1 MDLVVESLADG
12 KRGLAGDLAR
22 EGFSEEEVNIFL
34 ECMCTT
40 SVTKSSS
47 RPDHYFYLEVVRLV
61 SDLLIA
67 ATDTTSLTATWV
79 LYILSQ
85 HPHIQVR

>member
-12 KRGLAGDLAR
+12 TGGLAGDLAK

-34 ECMCTT
+34 
-40 SVTKSSS
+40 SQ
-47 RPDHYFYLEVVRLV
+47 RDHYFNLEVVRLV

-85 HPHIQVR
+85 NPHIQVR

>member
-12 KRGLAGDLAR
+12 TGGLAGDLAR

-40 SVTKSSS
+40 SVTKS
-47 RPDHYFYLEVVRLV
+47 F
-61 SDLLIA
+61 
-67 ATDTTSLTATWV
+67 
-79 LYILSQ
+79 
-85 HPHIQVR
+85 

>member
-12 KRGLAGDLAR
+12 TGGLAGDLAT

-34 ECMCTT
+34 SERVPRDQIIT
-40 SVTKSSS
+40 
-47 RPDHYFYLEVVRLV
+47 FYLEVVRLV

-85 HPHIQVR
+85 NPHIQVR